1 MVTVVC
7 HKNGSLIPLVD
18 DDIDYEKLLEGSG
31 IRLTAERN
39 SRIEVLPGSGIRF
52 GIYWLQPELVD
63 RFGELTD
70 CDEAGLPLR
79 SHRQA
84 VELELRMLTP

>member
-1 MVTVVC
+1 MLVVC
-7 HKNGSLIPLVD
+7 HKECGLIPLVD
-18 DDIDYEKLLEGSG
+18 DDIDYEEFFEGSG
-31 IRLTAERN
+31 IRLTVERN

-70 CDEAGLPLR
+70 CDENGRPLR
-79 SHRQA
+79 SHGQA
-84 VELELRMLTP
+84 VALEQRMLL